1 MYRKDDW
8 ADDALI
14 GLDVGGETSSRRNK
28 VDVGSTSKPSRKRP
42 RQSNIISSTT
52 RPQKPKPPPA
62 PPASLVSL
70 MKKDKSVL
78 HYFKSLHENTTYDV
92 DKWKHE
98 AAYWKRMASSATK
111 TKIAGG
117 TKTSSAKKR
126 QRKSIN
132 GRQKKQNIVEGK
144 GNGEDEEGSTIPI
157 TDEALFEEFSDD
169 DDGDDDKDDV
179 KRSTASSAKGNECNN
194 NTTNSHSTTEEQSMR
209 RRSLIF
215 GKLLQAKQYLD
226 LLGVSL
232 VVIEVKPSFPNE
244 MIKQSNDE
252 GKTEADTSEEQTDDT
267 ALPSERILHRRSDE
281 KVVADMMAWR
291 PQKNVAFQIKVSYH
305 SRGKQRL
312 KIQKCWAKLWS
323 SFPLSRRYEEVRYDT
338 GREIECSGK
347 LFRRLP
353 NRRVMKV
360 TRYAWNDWKNWIRT
374 VKNEQTVSSPLWNPE
389 IMTSLTAWT
398 N

>member
-14 GLDVGGETSSRRNK
+14 GLDVNGDEETSSRRNK
-28 VDVGSTSKPSRKRP
+28 ASRKRP

-98 AAYWKRMASSATK
+98 AAYWKRMASSAPK
-111 TKIAGG
+111 NKIAGG
-117 TKTSSAKKR
+117 TKTPSAKKR

-157 TDEALFEEFSDD
+157 TDEALFEEFSDGDDGD
-169 DDGDDDKDDV
+169 DDKDDDDKDDV
-179 KRSTASSAKGNECNN
+179 KRSAASSTKGIECNN
-194 NTTNSHSTTEEQSMR
+194 NTTNSHSITEEQSMR

-244 MIKQSNDE
+244 MIKQSND
-252 GKTEADTSEEQTDDT
+252 
-267 ALPSERILHRRSDE
+267 
-281 KVVADMMAWR
+281 
-291 PQKNVAFQIKVSYH
+291 
-305 SRGKQRL
+305 
-312 KIQKCWAKLWS
+312 
-323 SFPLSRRYEEVRYDT
+323 
-338 GREIECSGK
+338 
-347 LFRRLP
+347 
-353 NRRVMKV
+353 
-360 TRYAWNDWKNWIRT
+360 
-374 VKNEQTVSSPLWNPE
+374 
-389 IMTSLTAWT
+389 
-398 N
+398 

>member
-14 GLDVGGETSSRRNK
+14 GLDVGGDEETSSRRNK

-98 AAYWKRMASSATK
+98 AAYWKRMASSAPK
-111 TKIAGG
+111 NKIAGR
-117 TKTSSAKKR
+117 TKTPSAKKR

-144 GNGEDEEGSTIPI
+144 DEEGSTIPI

-169 DDGDDDKDDV
+169 DDDDKDDV
-179 KRSTASSAKGNECNN
+179 KRSTASSTKRIECNN

-291 PQKNVAFQIKVSYH
+291 PQKNVAFQIKVN
-305 SRGKQRL
+305 
-312 KIQKCWAKLWS
+312 IV
-323 SFPLSRRYEEVRYDT
+323 P
-338 GREIECSGK
+338 
-347 LFRRLP
+347 
-353 NRRVMKV
+353 
-360 TRYAWNDWKNWIRT
+360 
-374 VKNEQTVSSPLWNPE
+374 
-389 IMTSLTAWT
+389 
-398 N
+398 

>member
-8 ADDALI
+8 VDDALI
-14 GLDVGGETSSRRNK
+14 GLDVGGDEEKSSRRNND
-28 VDVGSTSKPSRKRP
+28 VVGSTSKPSRKRP

-111 TKIAGG
+111 NKIAGG
-117 TKTSSAKKR
+117 TKKKSNATTTSVRKR

-132 GRQKKQNIVEGK
+132 GRQKKQNSVEGK

-169 DDGDDDKDDV
+169 DGDDDDDGKDDV
-179 KRSTASSAKGNECNN
+179 KRSTASSTKGTECNN

-232 VVIEVKPSFPNE
+232 VAIEVKPSFPNE

-252 GKTEADTSEEQTDDT
+252 GKTEADTSKEQTDDT
-267 ALPSERILHRRSDE
+267 ALPSERTLHRRSDE
-281 KVVADMMAWR
+281 SVVADMMASLRTLISFPKRSAAAAVSHYMNALCMLTAAFWR
-291 PQKNVAFQIKVSYH
+291 PQKFVAFQIKVVGAH
-305 SRGKQRL
+305 RG
-312 KIQKCWAKLWS
+312 
-323 SFPLSRRYEEVRYDT
+323 
-338 GREIECSGK
+338 
-347 LFRRLP
+347 
-353 NRRVMKV
+353 
-360 TRYAWNDWKNWIRT
+360 
-374 VKNEQTVSSPLWNPE
+374 
-389 IMTSLTAWT
+389 
-398 N
+398 